1 MFTVALQ
8 GRALRAF
15 SEAAAALSALS
26 APRLLFFLQLEYM
39 FVLMD
44 ILHHYF

>member
-8 GRALRAF
+8 GRTLRAF

-26 APRLLFFLQLEYM
+26 ASLDCYFFYN
-39 FVLMD
+39 
-44 ILHHYF
+44 

>member
-26 APRLLFFLQLEYM
+26 APPDCYFFYN
-39 FVLMD
+39 
-44 ILHHYF
+44 